1 MSFARA
7 TTVHALWVGEM
18 RSVVVGGTAVLLVRL
33 GDGVRAYEDRCA
45 HTGVALSAGTL
56 AGTLL
61 TCATHGW
68 QYDIATGRGVNPAS
82 AGLRAFAVRLD
93 GDDVLV
99 DIDDGRRPT
108 SLAAVPRPSD
118 DVGPVLQEGPEA
130 AAIVSAIRRQNA
142 DVRVIDRGSYVRV
155 LCPRRCVVTRAGIEA
170 ELGRPFRLPR
180 DLEHVVSAFKGR
192 FHVSESEASWELGPA
207 EREDP

>member
-7 TTVHALWVGEM
+7 GAVADLWVGEM

-45 HTGVALSAGTL
+45 HKGVALSAGTL

-68 QYDIATGRGVNPAS
+68 QYDVATGRGVNPAS
-82 AGLRAFAVRLD
+82 AALRAFAVRLE

-99 DIDDGRRPT
+99 DVDDGRGRLT
-108 SLAAVPRPSD
+108 ALARPSD

-130 AAIVSAIRRQNA
+130 AAIVRAIRRQNA
-142 DVRVIDRGSYVRV
+142 DVRVIDRGSYLRV
-155 LCPRRCVVTRAGIEA
+155 LCPRRCVVTRVGIEA

-180 DLEHVVSAFKGR
+180 DLELVISSFKGR
-192 FHVSESEASWELGPA
+192 FHVSESEASWELGEA
-207 EREDP
+207 QES